1 MPGVEPDLF
10 TTDADME
17 FEYADQLL
25 AALIPLGLTVIFHG
39 LGMDVVRRTYKRFGS
54 SLFSNQHIGLRAFF
68 MITIVAIMLATHFF
82 GVVIWAGF
90 YFLAGILASAQDAML
105 YSMLSYTTIGAPH
118 ELRGH
123 WIGFGGFEAMT
134 GMLMFG
140 WSTAVLAAV
149 VQKIHAIE

>member
-1 MPGVEPDLF
+1 
-10 TTDADME
+10 ME
-17 FEYADQLL
+17 FEYTDQLL

-39 LGMDVVRRTYKRFGS
+39 LGMDVVRRCYKRFRPHV
-54 SLFSNQHIGLRAFF
+54 LNARYIGLRAFF
-68 MITIVAIMLATHFF
+68 MIGIVAIMLVTHFF

-90 YFLAGILASAQDAML
+90 YFLAGILTSAQDAML
-105 YSMLSYTTIGAPH
+105 FSMLSYTTIGAPH
-118 ELRGH
+118 TLHGH

-149 VQKIHAIE
+149 VQKIHAIEE

>member
-1 MPGVEPDLF
+1 ME
-10 TTDADME
+10 TDMQY
-17 FEYADQLL
+17 EYADQLL

-39 LGMDVVRRTYKRFGS
+39 LGMDMVRRCYKRFGS
-54 SLFSNQHIGLRAFF
+54 SLLGKKRIGLRTFL

-90 YFLAGILASAQDAML
+90 YVLAGILTSVQEAML

-118 ELRGH
+118 ELHGQ
-123 WIGFGGFEAMT
+123 WVGFGGFEAMT

-149 VQKIHAIE
+149 VQKIHAIEE

>member
-1 MPGVEPDLF
+1 M
-10 TTDADME
+10 DADMQ

-39 LGMDVVRRTYKRFGS
+39 LGMDVVRRCYKRFG
-54 SLFSNQHIGLRAFF
+54 QHVLNGRRIGVRAFF
-68 MITIVAIMLATHFF
+68 MIVIVAIMLATHFF

-90 YFLAGILASAQDAML
+90 YVLAGILTSVQDAML

-118 ELRGH
+118 ALHGH
-123 WIGFGGFEAMT
+123 WAGFGGFEAMT

-149 VQKIHAIE
+149 VQRIHAIEE